1 MAKAYVRI
9 GYAEQY
15 EASTD
20 VWKEQII
27 TRGYYCNIIR
37 NVRKNEN
44 GSSLNDDLA
53 LNNQISIIADPYAIE
68 NFSIIRF
75 VSWMGMYWKVTNV
88 EVQFPRLILTVG
100 GAYNGPK

>member
-15 EASTD
+15 EASID
-20 VWKEQII
+20 VWKERII

-37 NVRKNEN
+37 NIRKNEN
-44 GSSLNDDLA
+44 GSSLNDNLT